1 MSNKPR
7 LKHYLINEKY
17 EDPGIVIEL
26 DGLGEYILFD
36 VGSIHKL
43 DRNLIRKITKVFIT
57 HTHLD
62 HFIGF
67 DLLLRNKLGK
77 PHIVEIFGIQPLA
90 DNIYCKLQ
98 GYIWNLIEFEPQL
111 IFIVKELRE
120 DKFFYYRFDIKKAF
134 KKELIKIEPVK
145 NNIIYENEFFLVKY
159 AVLDHKI
166 DIMGYSFEYKERLKL
181 IPEKLKELELKG
193 KEIGKFKEFLQ
204 NKDNEGKEINIKG
217 KTYKYEE
224 LKENFS
230 YSIPGYK
237 ISYITDVIY
246 SEENKKKIVELV
258 KNSDVLYCES
268 VFLEKDE
275 EQSKKVYHLTTRETA
290 EIAKLANVKKLIVF
304 HFSRRYGKKTNL
316 ILEEIKNYF
325 PNVE

>member
-1 MSNKPR
+1 MSHTPR

-26 DGLGEYILFD
+26 EGLGEYLLFD
-36 VGSIHKL
+36 VGNIYKL

-77 PHIVEIFGIQPLA
+77 PHTVEIFGIEPLA
-90 DNIYCKLQ
+90 DNLHCKLQ

-111 IFIVKELRE
+111 VFIVKELKG

-145 NNIIYENEFFLVKY
+145 DNIIFENEYFRVRY

-181 IPEKLKELELKG
+181 IPERLKELGLKG
-193 KEIGKFKEFLQ
+193 KEIGEFKKFLEDEN
-204 NKDNEGKEINIKG
+204 NKGKSIEING
-217 KTYKYEE
+217 KKYTYEE
-224 LKENFS
+224 LRER
-230 YSIPGYK
+230 YAYTIPGYK

-246 SEENKKKIVELV
+246 SEENKKKIVDLV

-268 VFLEKDE
+268 VFLERDE

-316 ILEEIKNYF
+316 ILDEIKKYF